1 MSALCILLL
10 LTFAGIRLLVLSL
23 EYTKSSVFNFSI
35 LTQPKGVNIS
45 ALAIGI
51 FYSIVSFRTN
61 QKIRAAPRLCRP
73 FLFRN
78 SPPQKNKNEERQG
91 ERAGRAVL
99 RAWRA
104 SHAIGAHFLGQ
115 SHHAPGAREIKGS
128 AGSKSELFV
137 TMTT

>member
-45 ALAIGI
+45 ALAIDI

-61 QKIRAAPRLCRP
+61 QKIKAAPRLCRP

-91 ERAGRAVL
+91 ERAGPAVL
-99 RAWRA
+99 RVWRG
-104 SHAIGAHFLGQ
+104 SEGRHAIGAYLAGS
-115 SHHAPGAREIKGS
+115 SHHARGACEFKGS
-128 AGSKSELFV
+128 AGNGF
-137 TMTT
+137 